1 MTFLFDFFV
10 INARLRSLL
19 GQAMASAELR
29 ADEYAVYSAVV
40 RDGPVTVTALARTLG
55 MPLATTSDYLRTM
68 TSRGHVRRY
77 RNPDDNRS
85 YLVVATDAGTAA
97 HRAAQVVFHSVFDR
111 VQEVLTIPDA
121 ELVRALDALAD
132 AVRTVQEELTDPEPG
147 RRRPRPSLPG

>member
-10 INARLRSLL
+10 VNARIRSLL
-19 GQAMASAELR
+19 GQAMTGADLR

-40 RDGPVTVTALARTLG
+40 RDGPVTITALARTLG

-85 YLVVATDAGTAA
+85 YLVVPTDAGTAA
-97 HRAAQVVFHSVFDR
+97 HRAAQAVFHSVFGR
-111 VQEVLTIPDA
+111 VREALPIPEA
-121 ELVRALDALAD
+121 ELVRALDALD
-132 AVRTVQEELTDPEPG
+132 EAVRTVQEQLPDPEPG
-147 RRRPRPSLPG
+147 GRRTRPPLPG